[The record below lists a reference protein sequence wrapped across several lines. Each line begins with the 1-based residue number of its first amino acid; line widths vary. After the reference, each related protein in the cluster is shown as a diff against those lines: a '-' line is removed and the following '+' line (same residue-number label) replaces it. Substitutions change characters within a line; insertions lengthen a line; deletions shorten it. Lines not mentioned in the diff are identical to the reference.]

1 MHSPLR
7 RAEAPVGYE
16 RATAG
21 SVPGRGFAS
30 EATERGGRRRGW
42 RRGGEERKKREEGTI
57 SGEIVPV
64 CLVPRPSSFPI
75 SFLPPFPAP
84 PPLLTLAN

>member
-21 SVPGRGFAS
+21 SVPGRGFAF
-30 EATERGGRRRGW
+30 EATE
-42 RRGGEERKKREEGTI
+42 GGEGGGAWGERKKRNERKGR
-57 SGEIVPV
+57 SRG
-64 CLVPRPSSFPI
+64 RWS
-75 SFLPPFPAP
+75 
-84 PPLLTLAN
+84 PLAWLIN